1 MTEKEELEAALYWEL
16 NPSTR
21 ALIIDRLRAIRR
33 DSPELREQAM
43 QAGMEFGIQGYNDV
57 MGYDSYT
64 PEPCGHHCRDCPR
77 CGY

>member
-1 MTEKEELEAALYWEL
+1 MTEREELEAAL
-16 NPSTR
+16 PTASPAVR
-21 ALIIDRLRAIRR
+21 ALIVERLQQIHR

-43 QAGMEFGIQGYNDV
+43 MAGMEFGIQGYNDV

-64 PEPCGHHCRDCPR
+64 PEPCGHHCRDCPH